1 MNTKMRTYSPKREDI
16 EDKWYLIDAEG
27 KVLGR
32 LASETSRLLQGK
44 HRPKYSPHMSL
55 GDHVVIIN
63 AEKVKVTGKKPLQK
77 IYRHHTGWPG
87 GLRTKVYRDVQRAFP
102 ERIIHMA
109 VKGMLP
115 RNRLGRAMAR
125 KLRVYAGPE
134 HPHEAQKPE
143 QITL

>member
-1 MNTKMRTYSPKREDI
+1 MRTYSPKREDI
-16 EDKWYLIDAEG
+16 DNKWYLIDAEG
-27 KVLGR
+27 KILGR

-44 HRPKYSPHMSL
+44 HSPKYAPHMSL
-55 GDHVVIIN
+55 GDHVIIVN
-63 AEKVKVTGKKPLQK
+63 ADKVRVSGKKASQK
-77 IYRHHTGWPG
+77 IYRYHTGWPG
-87 GLRTKVYRDVQRAFP
+87 GLRTKVYQDVQRKHP

-125 KLRVYAGPE
+125 KLRIYAGPS

-143 QITL
+143 EINLD